1 VTRHRILILPT
12 AALAVLLTVSACTQS
27 ASTAPQTTPSSAPSA
42 APGGAQPSGL
52 GGGPGGPGGGF
63 AGGDFAKIQQ
73 CLQAAG
79 LSLPTGSFAPPSG
92 AFPSGRFPSGSFPS
106 GSFPSGSFAPPGG
119 LGGALND
126 PKIQQALAACGISL
140 PGGAPAPSN

>member
-1 VTRHRILILPT
+1 MLILPT

-27 ASTAPQTTPSSAPSA
+27 ASTPPQTTPSIAPSA
-42 APGGAQPSGL
+42 APGGGL
-52 GGGPGGPGGGF
+52 P
-63 AGGDFAKIQQ
+63 GGDFAKIQQ

-92 AFPSGRFPSGSFPS
+92 AFPSGRFPGGSFPG
-106 GSFPSGSFAPPGG
+106 GSFAPPGGSFAPPGG
-119 LGGALND
+119 LGGALSD
-126 PKIQQALAACGISL
+126 PKVQEALKACGISL